1 MKAGEHFRDFAAYR
15 SASLHRSAY
24 LLCGDWHLA
33 DDLVQETL
41 AKAYRHWPRVRRA
54 DSPEA
59 YVQRILVNEVRS
71 HWRRQR
77 RAPSSVG
84 GSAPEATVPD
94 GSEAVARKDELV
106 RALLE
111 LPVRQRA
118 TLVLRYL
125 EGLSER
131 EAAAV
136 LGYSEGTVK
145 SQTSRALATL
155 KAHLQRKEAF
165 S

>member
-1 MKAGEHFRDFAAYR
+1 MKAEDHFHDFAAGR

-24 LLCGDWHLA
+24 LLCGDWYLA

-41 AKAYRHWPRVRRA
+41 AKTYRHWPRVLRA

-59 YVQRILVNEVRS
+59 YVQRILVNEVRN
-71 HWRRQR
+71 HWRRQNR
-77 RAPSSVG
+77 TPPSVTG
-84 GSAPEATVPD
+84 DAPEEAVPD
-94 GSEAVARKDELV
+94 GSETVARNDELV

-125 EGLSER
+125 DGLSER
-131 EAAAV
+131 ETAMV
-136 LGYSEGTVK
+136 LGCSEGTVK
-145 SQTSRALATL
+145 SQTSRALTTL
-155 KAHLQRKEAF
+155 KTHIQREEALP
-165 S
+165 